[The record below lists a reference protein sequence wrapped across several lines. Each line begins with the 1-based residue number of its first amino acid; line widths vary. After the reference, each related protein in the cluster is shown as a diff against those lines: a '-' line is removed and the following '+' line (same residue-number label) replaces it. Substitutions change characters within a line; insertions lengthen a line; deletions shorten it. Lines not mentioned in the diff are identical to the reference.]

1 MASELERWAVTER
14 QFLQNEIRW
23 FNAGAKLTSPAGED
37 ITAAKVK
44 ELGARLEHVRL
55 ALSE

>member
-1 MASELERWAVTER
+1 MTSELERWAITER
-14 QFLQNEIRW
+14 QFLKNEIKW
-23 FNAGAKLTSPAGED
+23 FNAGAKLTSPVGED

-44 ELGARLEHVRL
+44 ELEARLEHLRL